1 MTKFYDTNAK
11 APASLYGLN
20 FDFETYVYVLMQK
33 VKQQF
38 TKDIIEIC
46 DDYDLSD
53 KQIDDAIKANLS
65 EVLEDKD

>member
-1 MTKFYDTNAK
+1 MTKFYDINAK
-11 APASLYGLN
+11 APTSLYGLN
-20 FDFETYVYVLMQK
+20 FDFETYVHVLMQK

-53 KQIDDAIKANLS
+53 K
-65 EVLEDKD
+65 